1 MESKPRNRTQLTL
14 PWPPSVNHYYLRL
27 SNGRLILSPEGRA
40 FRDEAK
46 YRANQAVDYI
56 FHMAVGMQ
64 VDLYRPTKHGD
75 IDNPLKACLDSLI
88 GIAYD
93 DDKQVTELHVYRYD
107 DKDNPRVEVTIWQK

>member
-1 MESKPRNRTQLTL
+1 MSKPRNRTQLTL
-14 PWPPSVNHYYLRL
+14 PWPPSINHYYLRL

-46 YRANQAVDYI
+46 YRANQAVDYT

-64 VDLYRPTKHGD
+64 VDLYRPSKHGD
-75 IDNPLKACLDSLI
+75 IDNNLKACLDSLI